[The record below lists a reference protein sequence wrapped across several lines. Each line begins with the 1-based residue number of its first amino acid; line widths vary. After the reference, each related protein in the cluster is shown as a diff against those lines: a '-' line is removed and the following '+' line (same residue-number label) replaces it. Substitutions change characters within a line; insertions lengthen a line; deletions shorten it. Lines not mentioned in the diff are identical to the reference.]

1 MASYVI
7 VQTLAFTLSEIK
19 TGTTGRFEAEKAQP
33 DLAYKQEDP
42 KLRIDWWERG
52 RQKQGPLWR

>member
-33 DLAYKQEDP
+33 DLAYK
-42 KLRIDWWERG
+42 
-52 RQKQGPLWR
+52 